1 MDQKILTNGQGW
13 ETELDSTSGKYDR
26 NIHAD

>member
-13 ETELDSTSGKYDR
+13 KPELASTSGKHDR
-26 NIHAD
+26 NIHPD